1 MTGDAA
7 DSADASDDADAD
19 APVTAYV
26 TAPRD
31 AAADL
36 ARRLVDARLAACV
49 NVVDCTSTYRW
60 DGTVHEDAESILFV
74 KTTADRYPA
83 LTERLVE
90 WHPHDVPCVERIDAS
105 DAYGPFAAWCAD
117 AVDGA

>member
-1 MTGDAA
+1 MT
-7 DSADASDDADAD
+7 DADAET
-19 APVTAYV
+19 PVTAYV

-60 DGTVHEDAESILFV
+60 DDAVHEDDEAILFA
-74 KTTADRYPA
+74 KTTADRYPTLA
-83 LTERLVE
+83 DRLVD
-90 WHPHDVPCVERIDAS
+90 WHPHDVPCIERIDAA
-105 DAYGPFAAWCAD
+105 DAHGPFAAWCAG
-117 AVDGA
+117 AVDDAE

>member
-1 MTGDAA
+1 MSGD
-7 DSADASDDADAD
+7 SDADAGGD

-31 AAADL
+31 AAAHL

-60 DGTVHEDAESILFV
+60 DGAIHEDAESILLA
-74 KTTADRYPA
+74 KTTADRYPELA
-83 LTERLVE
+83 DRLVE
-90 WHPHDVPCVERIDAS
+90 WHPHDVPCVERIDAA
-105 DAYGPFAAWCAD
+105 DAHGPFATWCAD
-117 AVDGA
+117 AVSD